1 MAKERILIVDDE
13 LEWTELVKI
22 WLNKAGYTN
31 IQSALTGNEALEIA
45 MREPPDCILLDLV
58 LPDISGADVC
68 KKIRSIPLLSRVP
81 VIMLTGHKN
90 ERVLG
95 LQSGADYF
103 VGKSENP
110 NELLATLQAL
120 FRRREMDFGVI
131 KRGEL
136 MLRSLERQVYYQG
149 ELVATLTPKMFTL
162 VYVLVQRSPEPVSTN
177 ELYKLVE
184 GVDNEGLSKAL
195 DILLNRLRK
204 ALPKN
209 VAKNIVNVKN
219 FGYVYI
225 STESPD
231 SRGSPTT
238 QQT

>member
-1 MAKERILIVDDE
+1 MGKERILIVDDE
-13 LEWTELVKI
+13 VEWTELVKV
-22 WLNKAGYTN
+22 WLNKAGYMN
-31 IQSALTGNEALEIA
+31 IQTALSGNEALEIA
-45 MREPPDCILLDLV
+45 MRETPDCIILDLV
-58 LPDISGADVC
+58 LPDISGTEFC
-68 KKIRSIPLLSRVP
+68 KKVRSIPVLSRVP
-81 VIMLTGHKN
+81 IIMFTGHKN

-110 NELLATLQAL
+110 NELLASLQAL
-120 FRRREMDFGVI
+120 FRRREMDYGVI

-162 VYVLVQRSPEPVSTN
+162 LYALVQRSPEPVSKN
-177 ELYKLVE
+177 DLYKLVE

-204 ALPKN
+204 ALPKS
-209 VAKNIVNVKN
+209 VTKNIVNVKN

-225 STESPD
+225 PTD
-231 SRGSPTT
+231 SENTHKNT
-238 QQT
+238 